1 MSVGRARVLGAA
13 NDVPRSPHIPAY
25 LGCPGPQLAVIEAQ
39 KVFPPPSALQ
49 AGGMGAQ
56 SSLGRTVNAY
66 SNASE
71 QKRTC
76 LLPLFEFRSAAI

>member
-13 NDVPRSPHIPAY
+13 NDVPRSLRIAAY
-25 LGCPGPQLAVIEAQ
+25 LGTPGPQLAVIEAQ
-39 KVFPPPSALQ
+39 IVFPPPSALQ
-49 AGGMGAQ
+49 AGDMAGQ

-76 LLPLFEFRSAAI
+76 LLPLFVLRSAAI